1 MHIKNRYG
9 IIILVFSATVIFI
22 LLLKLI
28 MIKFN
33 APYPKKLINPPYDE
47 KQ

>member
-1 MHIKNRYG
+1 MKNRYG
-9 IIILVFSATVIFI
+9 IIIFVFSATVILI

-47 KQ
+47 KK